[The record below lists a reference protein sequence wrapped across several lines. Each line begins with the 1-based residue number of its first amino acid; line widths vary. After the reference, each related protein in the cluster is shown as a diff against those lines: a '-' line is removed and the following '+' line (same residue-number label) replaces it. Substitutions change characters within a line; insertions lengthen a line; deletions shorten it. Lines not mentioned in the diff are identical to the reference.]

1 MKRFI
6 ELNRGFSMKKLI
18 ILSLK
23 NILRA
28 LPVSVYKRAD
38 LNRLMSTRVC
48 VKCELSEANLEN
60 ADLLQVNLDGR

>member
-1 MKRFI
+1 
-6 ELNRGFSMKKLI
+6 MKKLI

-28 LPVSVYKRAD
+28 LPVSGYKRAD
-38 LNRLMSTRVC
+38 LNRLLSTRVF
-48 VKCELSEANLEN
+48 VKCELSEANLEY